1 MARPAGFTQNLSK
14 INSSPYGRLAGVLRA
29 TRWSNRQSLRAH
41 QSDQYKKPAN
51 SRLCILARP
60 AGLEPATSGLEG
72 RCSIQLSYERIV
84 GGSQLYRLAD
94 SGVYFTSIKRTHH
107 CVSWDSYAR
116 LRRPV
121 LYRSTITDR
130 CGSPFAQSCRFG
142 HASSHPVALRAPC
155 CWRLVGSA
163 S

>member
-1 MARPAGFTQNLSK
+1 MRALQWVFDQGLARPAGFTRNLSK

-84 GGSQLYRLAD
+84 AGSQLYRLAD

-107 CVSWDSYAR
+107 CVSWESYAR

-121 LYRSTITDR
+121 LYPANDHRSL
-130 CGSPFAQSCRFG
+130 SF
-142 HASSHPVALRAPC
+142 VLRSKLSL
-155 CWRLVGSA
+155 WIR
-163 S
+163 